1 LPQKMIIKEY
11 KYWIKLIVPIIVTIV
26 IFLIIQSLITQ
37 GSGIDKNRNNPN
49 YVDFIRIKQ
58 DDTLQERKRTIPDK
72 PPTPKRPPQPQIE
85 LDVNKPPPVAKLDF
99 EMPDFS
105 LPTDFSG
112 AFLSNLESMGSGI
125 SQLIP
130 IVKVAPR
137 CPREAQ
143 INGING
149 SVKMLLTV
157 SATGRV
163 NNIVI
168 QSFKPS
174 RVFNSEAIKAV
185 KRWQFKPKTID
196 GIAVDQK
203 GELEVEFSCN
213 V

>member
-1 LPQKMIIKEY
+1 MIKDY
-11 KYWIKLIVPIIVTIV
+11 SYWIKIIAPIVATVV

-37 GSGIDKNRNNPN
+37 GSGIEKDRNNPN
-49 YVDFIRIKQ
+49 YVDFIRVKQ

-149 SVKMLLTV
+149 SVQMLLTI
-157 SATGRV
+157 SEAGRV
-163 NNIVI
+163 KNIVI

-196 GIAVDQK
+196 GVAVDQK
-203 GELEVEFSCN
+203 GQLEVEFSCN

>member
-1 LPQKMIIKEY
+1 MIKKY
-11 KYWIKLIVPIIVTIV
+11 SYWIKAISPILFTLAVFFVIQTLISQAAA
-26 IFLIIQSLITQ
+26 L
-37 GSGIDKNRNNPN
+37 DKKSDKPSF
-49 YVDFIRIKQ
+49 VEFIRIKQ
-58 DDTLQERKRTIPDK
+58 DDSLQERKRTIPDK
-72 PPTPKRPPQPQIE
+72 PPTPKRPHQPQID
-85 LDVNKPPPVAKLDF
+85 LDVNKPPPVAQLDF
-99 EMPDFS
+99 DMPDFA

-112 AFLSNLESMGSGI
+112 AFLGNLESMGTGM
-125 SQLIP
+125 SQLLP

-149 SVKMLLTV
+149 SVTMILTV
-157 SATGRV
+157 SAMGKV

-168 QSFKPS
+168 DSFKPS

-196 GIAVDQK
+196 GVAVEQK
-203 GELEVEFSCN
+203 GKLLVEFSCN

>member
-1 LPQKMIIKEY
+1 MIKDY
-11 KYWIKLIVPIIVTIV
+11 SYWIKIIAPIVATIV

-37 GSGIDKNRNNPN
+37 GSGINKDRNNPN
-49 YVDFIRIKQ
+49 YVDFIRVKQ

-149 SVKMLLTV
+149 SVQMLLTI
-157 SATGRV
+157 SEAGRV
-163 NNIVI
+163 KNIVI

-196 GIAVDQK
+196 GVAVDPK
-203 GELEVEFSCN
+203 GQLEVEFSCN

>member
-1 LPQKMIIKEY
+1 MIINTTK
-11 KYWIKLIVPIIVTIV
+11 ILRFIIALSVTFA
-26 IFLIIQSLITQ
+26 IFFIIQALISQ
-37 GSGIDKNRNNPN
+37 ASELNKSSKAPN
-49 YVDFIRIKQ
+49 FIEFIRIKQ
-58 DDTLQERKRTIPDK
+58 DDSLQERKRTIPDK
-72 PPTPKRPPQPQIE
+72 PPTPKRPPQPQVE
-85 LDVNKPPPVAKLDF
+85 LDVSKPPPTANLDF
-99 EMPDFS
+99 DMPDFS

-112 AFLSNLESMGSGI
+112 AFMGNLESMGTGT

-143 INGING
+143 ISGIDG
-149 SVKMLLTV
+149 SVTLVLNV
-157 SATGRV
+157 NSNGRV
-163 NNIVI
+163 STI
-168 QSFKPS
+168 QVKSAKPT

-203 GELEVEFSCN
+203 GELLVEFSCN

>member
-1 LPQKMIIKEY
+1 MEALSKILGEEDEVDLTPMIDVTFLLLIYFMVTTMLKQPEAELSIQLPGK
-11 KYWIKLIVPIIVTIV
+11 P
-26 IFLIIQSLITQ
+26 QSSDITPMDMLNVKIGDTGEVYLN
-37 GSGIDKNRNNPN
+37 GS
-49 YVDFIRIKQ
+49 
-58 DDTLQERKRTIPDK
+58 E
-72 PPTPKRPPQPQIE
+72 IE
-85 LDVNKPPPVAKLDF
+85 DGLDF

-112 AFLSNLESMGSGI
+112 AFLGRLESMGAGI

-143 INGING
+143 MKGING
-149 SVKMLLTV
+149 SVKMLLN
-157 SATGRV
+157 V
-163 NNIVI
+163 NSSGKVDKISI

-174 RVFNSEAIKAV
+174 RVFNAEAIKAV

-203 GELEVEFSCN
+203 GELVVEFSCN

>member
-1 LPQKMIIKEY
+1 MTIN
-11 KYWIKLIVPIIVTIV
+11 IKLFLRFFIAFSVTCII
-26 IFLIIQSLITQ
+26 FFIIQTLISQ
-37 GSGIDKNRNNPN
+37 ASELNKSNKAPN
-49 YVDFIRIKQ
+49 FIEFIRIKQ
-58 DDTLQERKRTIPDK
+58 DDSLQERKRIIPDK
-72 PPTPKRPPQPQIE
+72 PPTPKRPPQPQVEI
-85 LDVNKPPPVAKLDF
+85 DVSKPPPTANLDF
-99 EMPDFS
+99 DMPDFS

-112 AFLSNLESMGSGI
+112 AFMGNLESMGTGT

-143 INGING
+143 ISGIDG
-149 SVKMLLTV
+149 SVTLLLNV
-157 SATGRV
+157 NSNGRV
-163 NNIVI
+163 NTI
-168 QSFKPS
+168 QVKSAKPT

-203 GELEVEFSCN
+203 GELLVEFSCN

>member
-1 LPQKMIIKEY
+1 MTIS
-11 KYWIKLIVPIIVTIV
+11 IKLFLRFVIAFSVTCII
-26 IFLIIQSLITQ
+26 FFIIQTLISQ
-37 GSGIDKNRNNPN
+37 ASELNKSNKAPN
-49 YVDFIRIKQ
+49 FIEFIRIKQ
-58 DDTLQERKRTIPDK
+58 DDSLQERKRTIPDK
-72 PPTPKRPPQPQIE
+72 PPTPKRPPQPQVEI
-85 LDVNKPPPVAKLDF
+85 DVSKPPPTANLDF
-99 EMPDFS
+99 DMPDFS

-112 AFLSNLESMGSGI
+112 AFMGNLESMGTGT

-143 INGING
+143 ISGIDG
-149 SVKMLLTV
+149 SVTLLLNV
-157 SATGRV
+157 NSNGRV
-163 NNIVI
+163 STI
-168 QSFKPS
+168 QVKSAKPT

-203 GELEVEFSCN
+203 GELLVEFSCN

>member
-1 LPQKMIIKEY
+1 MIIKEY

-37 GSGIDKNRNNPN
+37 GSGIDKDRNNPN

-85 LDVNKPPPVAKLDF
+85 LDVNEPPPVAKLDF

-149 SVKMLLTV
+149 SVKMLLTI

>member
-1 LPQKMIIKEY
+1 MIIKEY

-37 GSGIDKNRNNPN
+37 GSGIDKDRNNPN

>member
-1 LPQKMIIKEY
+1 MIIKEY
-11 KYWIKLIVPIIVTIV
+11 KYWIKLIIPIIVTIV

-149 SVKMLLTV
+149 SVKMLLTI

>member
-1 LPQKMIIKEY
+1 MTRDLN
-11 KYWIKLIVPIIVTIV
+11 YWIRIGSPLVATLVV
-26 IFLIIQSLITQ
+26 FLIIQSIISQ
-37 GSGIDKNRNNPN
+37 GSSIDNKSDNPN
-49 YVDFIRIKQ
+49 FVDFIRIKQ
-58 DDTLQERKRTIPDK
+58 DDSLQERKRTIPDK
-72 PPTPKRPPQPQIE
+72 PQTPKRPPQPKIE
-85 LDVNKPPPVAKLDF
+85 LDVNKPPPVARLDF

-112 AFLSNLESMGSGI
+112 AFLGRLESMGAGI

-143 INGING
+143 MKGING
-149 SVKMLLTV
+149 SVKMLLN
-157 SATGRV
+157 V
-163 NNIVI
+163 NSSGKVDKISI

-174 RVFNSEAIKAV
+174 RVFNAEAIKAV

-203 GELEVEFSCN
+203 GELVVEFSCN

>member
-1 LPQKMIIKEY
+1 MIIKKY
-11 KYWIKLIVPIIVTIV
+11 RYWIKLIVPIIVTVI

-37 GSGIDKNRNNPN
+37 GSGIDKDRNNPN

-149 SVKMLLTV
+149 SVKMLLTI
-157 SATGRV
+157 SANGRV

>member
-1 LPQKMIIKEY
+1 MIINTTK
-11 KYWIKLIVPIIVTIV
+11 ILRFIIALSVTFA
-26 IFLIIQSLITQ
+26 IFFIIQALISQ
-37 GSGIDKNRNNPN
+37 ASELNKSNKAPN
-49 YVDFIRIKQ
+49 FIEIIRIKQ
-58 DDTLQERKRTIPDK
+58 DDSLQERKRTIPDK
-72 PPTPKRPPQPQIE
+72 PPTPKRPPQPQVE
-85 LDVNKPPPVAKLDF
+85 LDVSKPPPTANLDF
-99 EMPDFS
+99 DMPDFS

-112 AFLSNLESMGSGI
+112 AFMGNLESMGTGT

-143 INGING
+143 ISGIDG
-149 SVKMLLTV
+149 SVTLILNV
-157 SATGRV
+157 NANGRV
-163 NNIVI
+163 STI
-168 QSFKPS
+168 QVKSAKPT

-203 GELEVEFSCN
+203 GELLVEFSCN

>member
-1 LPQKMIIKEY
+1 MIINTK
-11 KYWIKLIVPIIVTIV
+11 KILRFIIALSVTFA
-26 IFLIIQSLITQ
+26 IFFIIQALISQ
-37 GSGIDKNRNNPN
+37 ASELNKSKKAPN
-49 YVDFIRIKQ
+49 FIEFIRIKQ
-58 DDTLQERKRTIPDK
+58 DDSLQERKRTIPDK
-72 PPTPKRPPQPQIE
+72 PPTPKRPPQPQVE
-85 LDVNKPPPVAKLDF
+85 LDVSKPPLTANLDF
-99 EMPDFS
+99 DMPDFS

-112 AFLSNLESMGSGI
+112 AFMGNLESMGTGT

-143 INGING
+143 ISGIDG
-149 SVKMLLTV
+149 SVTLVLNV
-157 SATGRV
+157 NSNGRV
-163 NNIVI
+163 SSI
-168 QSFKPS
+168 QVKSAKPT

-203 GELEVEFSCN
+203 GELLVEFSCN

>member
-1 LPQKMIIKEY
+1 MIINTK
-11 KYWIKLIVPIIVTIV
+11 KILRFIIALSVTFA
-26 IFLIIQSLITQ
+26 IFFIIQALISQ
-37 GSGIDKNRNNPN
+37 ASELNKSKKAPN
-49 YVDFIRIKQ
+49 FIRIKQ
-58 DDTLQERKRTIPDK
+58 DDSLQERKRTIPDK
-72 PPTPKRPPQPQIE
+72 PPTPKRPPQPQVE
-85 LDVNKPPPVAKLDF
+85 LDVSKPPPTANLDF
-99 EMPDFS
+99 DMPDFS

-112 AFLSNLESMGSGI
+112 AFMGNLESMGTGT

-143 INGING
+143 ISGIDG
-149 SVKMLLTV
+149 SVTLVLNV
-157 SATGRV
+157 NSNGRV
-163 NNIVI
+163 SSI
-168 QSFKPS
+168 QVKSAKPT

-203 GELEVEFSCN
+203 GELLVEFSCN

>member
-1 LPQKMIIKEY
+1 MIIKEY
-11 KYWIKLIVPIIVTIV
+11 RYWIKLIVPIIVTVI

-37 GSGIDKNRNNPN
+37 GSGIDKDRNNPN

>member
-1 LPQKMIIKEY
+1 MIKDY
-11 KYWIKLIVPIIVTIV
+11 SFWIKIIVPIVATIV

-37 GSGIDKNRNNPN
+37 GSGINKDRNNPN

>member
-1 LPQKMIIKEY
+1 MIIKEY

-37 GSGIDKNRNNPN
+37 GSGIDKDRNNPN

-149 SVKMLLTV
+149 SVKMLLTI
-157 SATGRV
+157 SANGRV

>member
-1 LPQKMIIKEY
+1 MTIKEY
-11 KYWIKLIVPIIVTIV
+11 RYWIKLIAPIIVTIV

-37 GSGIDKNRNNPN
+37 GSGIDKDRNNPN

-149 SVKMLLTV
+149 SVKMLLTI

>member
-1 LPQKMIIKEY
+1 MIKDY
-11 KYWIKLIVPIIVTIV
+11 SYWIKIIAPIVATVV

-37 GSGIDKNRNNPN
+37 GSGINKDRNNPN
-49 YVDFIRIKQ
+49 YVDFIRVKQ

-149 SVKMLLTV
+149 SVQMLLTI
-157 SATGRV
+157 SDAGRV
-163 NNIVI
+163 KNIVI

-196 GIAVDQK
+196 GVAVDQK
-203 GELEVEFSCN
+203 GQLEVEFSCN

>member
-1 LPQKMIIKEY
+1 MIKDFS
-11 KYWIKLIVPIIVTIV
+11 YWIKIIVPIVATIV

-37 GSGIDKNRNNPN
+37 GSGINKDRNNPN
-49 YVDFIRIKQ
+49 YVDFIRVKQ

-149 SVKMLLTV
+149 SVQMLLTI
-157 SATGRV
+157 SEAGRV
-163 NNIVI
+163 KNIVI

-196 GIAVDQK
+196 GVAVDQK
-203 GELEVEFSCN
+203 GQLEVEFSCN

>member
-1 LPQKMIIKEY
+1 MIKDY
-11 KYWIKLIVPIIVTIV
+11 SYWIKIIAPIVATIV

-37 GSGIDKNRNNPN
+37 GSGINKDRNNPN
-49 YVDFIRIKQ
+49 YVDFIRVKQ

-149 SVKMLLTV
+149 SVQMLLTI
-157 SATGRV
+157 SEAGRV
-163 NNIVI
+163 KNIVI

-196 GIAVDQK
+196 GVAVDQK
-203 GELEVEFSCN
+203 GQLEVEFSCN

>member
-1 LPQKMIIKEY
+1 MIINTTK
-11 KYWIKLIVPIIVTIV
+11 ILRFIIALSVTFA
-26 IFLIIQSLITQ
+26 IFFIIQALISQ
-37 GSGIDKNRNNPN
+37 ASELNKSNKAPN
-49 YVDFIRIKQ
+49 FIEFIRIKQ
-58 DDTLQERKRTIPDK
+58 DDSLQERKRTIPDK
-72 PPTPKRPPQPQIE
+72 PPTPKRPPQPQVE
-85 LDVNKPPPVAKLDF
+85 LDVSKPPPTANLDF
-99 EMPDFS
+99 DMPVFS

-112 AFLSNLESMGSGI
+112 AFMGNLESMGTGT

-143 INGING
+143 ISGIDG
-149 SVKMLLTV
+149 SVTLILNV
-157 SATGRV
+157 NANGRV
-163 NNIVI
+163 STI
-168 QSFKPS
+168 QVKSAKPT

-203 GELEVEFSCN
+203 GELLVEFSCN

>member
-1 LPQKMIIKEY
+1 MIIKEY
-11 KYWIKLIVPIIVTIV
+11 RYWIKLIVPIIVTVI

-37 GSGIDKNRNNPN
+37 GSGIDKDRNNPN

-149 SVKMLLTV
+149 SVKMLLTI

>member
-1 LPQKMIIKEY
+1 MIIKDY
-11 KYWIKLIVPIIVTIV
+11 RHWIKLISPIVVTIF
-26 IFLIIQSLITQ
+26 IFLLIQSLISQ
-37 GSGIDKNRNNPN
+37 GTGIDKDRNNPN

-72 PPTPKRPPQPQIE
+72 PPTPKRPPQPKIE

-157 SATGRV
+157 SETGRV

-196 GIAVDQK
+196 GIAVEQK

>member
-1 LPQKMIIKEY
+1 MIIKEY

>member
-1 LPQKMIIKEY
+1 MIKDY
-11 KYWIKLIVPIIVTIV
+11 SFWIKIIVPIVATIV

-37 GSGIDKNRNNPN
+37 GSGINKDRNNPN
-49 YVDFIRIKQ
+49 YVDFIRVKQ

-149 SVKMLLTV
+149 SVQMLLTI
-157 SATGRV
+157 SEAGRV
-163 NNIVI
+163 KNIVI

-196 GIAVDQK
+196 GVAVDQK
-203 GELEVEFSCN
+203 GQLEVEFSCN

>member
-1 LPQKMIIKEY
+1 MITKEY
-11 KYWIKLIVPIIVTIV
+11 RYWIKLIIPIIVTIV

-37 GSGIDKNRNNPN
+37 GSGIDKDRNNPN

-149 SVKMLLTV
+149 SVKMLLTI

>member
-1 LPQKMIIKEY
+1 MIINTK
-11 KYWIKLIVPIIVTIV
+11 KILRFIIALSVTFA
-26 IFLIIQSLITQ
+26 IFFIIQALISQ
-37 GSGIDKNRNNPN
+37 ASELNKSKKAPN
-49 YVDFIRIKQ
+49 FIEFIRIKQ
-58 DDTLQERKRTIPDK
+58 DDSLQERKRTIPDK
-72 PPTPKRPPQPQIE
+72 PPTPKRPPQPQVE
-85 LDVNKPPPVAKLDF
+85 LDVSKPPPNANLDF
-99 EMPDFS
+99 DMPDFS

-112 AFLSNLESMGSGI
+112 AFMGNLESMGTGT

-143 INGING
+143 ISGIDG
-149 SVKMLLTV
+149 SVTLVLNV
-157 SATGRV
+157 NSNGRV
-163 NNIVI
+163 SSI
-168 QSFKPS
+168 QVKSAKPT

-203 GELEVEFSCN
+203 GELLVEFSCN

>member
-1 LPQKMIIKEY
+1 MIIKEY

-37 GSGIDKNRNNPN
+37 GSGIDKDRNNPN

-149 SVKMLLTV
+149 SVKMLLTI

>member
-1 LPQKMIIKEY
+1 MIINTTK
-11 KYWIKLIVPIIVTIV
+11 ILRFIIALSVTFA
-26 IFLIIQSLITQ
+26 IFFIIQALISQ
-37 GSGIDKNRNNPN
+37 ASELNKSNKAPN
-49 YVDFIRIKQ
+49 FIEFIRIKQ
-58 DDTLQERKRTIPDK
+58 DDSLQERKRTIPDK
-72 PPTPKRPPQPQIE
+72 PPTPKRPPQPQVE
-85 LDVNKPPPVAKLDF
+85 LDVSKPPPTANLDF
-99 EMPDFS
+99 DMPDFS

-112 AFLSNLESMGSGI
+112 AFMGNLESMGTGT

-143 INGING
+143 ISGIDG
-149 SVKMLLTV
+149 SVTLILNV
-157 SATGRV
+157 NANGRV
-163 NNIVI
+163 STI
-168 QSFKPS
+168 QVKSSKPT

-203 GELEVEFSCN
+203 GELLVEFSCN